1 MLLLAHLTANPGAVL
16 LLDEPDAHLEILRQ
30 RRIYQLLSETAE
42 NTGSQIIAA
51 GHSEVI
57 LNEAADRDVLI
68 SFVGKPHRVDNRGS
82 QVVKALRE
90 IGFEHYLLSR
100 RLNGSGRSAGPRPSS
115 EPSGGD
121 WSLTMDESITEMEH
135 ALETL
140 GKPAPWG
147 PDIKASDDFLD
158 RLFKRFYEKRALPNL
173 MTKTDYHRP
182 AGFVDEKHIDP
193 EIREKLDALTDAAGR
208 ARPREC
214 GPG

>member
-1 MLLLAHLTANPGAVL
+1 MHYVANQPSEAKKHFHGLREAKPDLVGVALYDRLEKTLNDHPDLTQLTWRRREIENYLCRRQVL
-16 LLDEPDAHLEILRQ
+16 LDFAAAED
-30 RRIYQLLSETAE
+30 RRYD
-42 NTGSQIIAA
+42 G
-51 GHSEVI
+51 
-57 LNEAADRDVLI
+57 
-68 SFVGKPHRVDNRGS
+68 
-82 QVVKALRE
+82 
-90 IGFEHYLLSR
+90 
-100 RLNGSGRSAGPRPSS
+100 

-121 WSLTMDESITEMEH
+121 WSLNMDESITEMEH

-173 MTKTDYHRP
+173 MTKTDYHRL

-193 EIREKLDALTDAAGR
+193 EIREKLDALTAAAGR
-208 ARPREC
+208 ARPRKG